1 MGLFSK
7 DKNQQII
14 LDEKDFRKFVGAL
27 KEHGQ
32 LVKLI
37 GPGFAAGSVTALWNK
52 WSGGRPTF
60 QFSTSD
66 KSQWKDI
73 FGGLLTYEM
82 LMVRQGHDH
91 ISALQ
96 LRARTGGFADEFT
109 DKIMPS
115 ADYNARDTDSNEDR
129 ATAYIVHTS
138 NSLKTSADV
147 PNAPITRTGVKD
159 ALRNAAMYD
168 VRSETV
174 LRDLHRRSVNQAS
187 LKPTRSVHRRVR
199 RRPRRRDRAQ
209 RVPEQRIRR
218 HALRAV
224 LRAEAEQD
232 HVSLPLPHVDQRRL
246 AGQLVA
252 AEQPAGEQRVAL
264 RRIARDHRR
273 ARRVGDLE
281 RGAALEPGHRL
292 RRGHAGRQ
300 RVRLVELH
308 AEDRARRVEL
318 RRAQPGERVL
328 HRQVQR
334 LDGVLAGVVERDQRA
349 ARLDERLER
358 RRALLADAAL
368 ERVGIRALRPA
379 RDLPR
384 RLLGED
390 DGVEA
395 RAGCRRAAPAR

>member
-187 LKPTRSVHRRVR
+187 LKPTRCMAKNAPYPSTGG
-199 RRPRRRDRAQ
+199 AAYLLTKTF
-209 RVPEQRIRR
+209 E
-218 HALRAV
+218 
-224 LRAEAEQD
+224 
-232 HVSLPLPHVDQRRL
+232 L
-246 AGQLVA
+246 ARGFPA
-252 AEQPAGEQRVAL
+252 PPAGSLRWFDLSCFLLGAVIRSHGFTDGNGRVGRAAYAAAMLKGQRHFVAL
-264 RRIARDHRR
+264 RVD
-273 ARRVGDLE
+273 
-281 RGAALEPGHRL
+281 
-292 RRGHAGRQ
+292 
-300 RVRLVELH
+300 
-308 AEDRARRVEL
+308 AEKL
-318 RRAQPGERVL
+318 IHGL
-328 HRQVQR
+328 SQVN
-334 LDGVLAGVVERDQRA
+334 
-349 ARLDERLER
+349 
-358 RRALLADAAL
+358 
-368 ERVGIRALRPA
+368 
-379 RDLPR
+379 
-384 RLLGED
+384 
-390 DGVEA
+390 
-395 RAGCRRAAPAR
+395 